1 MNEDGGEM
9 KQCREDVLNKVT
21 GLVLGMFLQHKE
33 HWKKLYGTSWRS
45 VSVLTGG
52 QVLGF
57 HTSGTHLTKWSTI
70 YYNASID
77 LCIQLNTIGLLQ
89 PLSLASRFMPIV
101 SNYCKALVSCTY
113 HNTLTLWYNLTSLG
127 ICQPTSVK
135 PKKGCTGRPYHDVK

>member
-1 MNEDGGEM
+1 MQSRCAKYSYRVGAGH
-9 KQCREDVLNKVT
+9 VLTTQRALEKVI
-21 GLVLGMFLQHKE
+21 
-33 HWKKLYGTSWRS
+33 YGTSWTS

-57 HTSGTHLTKWSTI
+57 HTSGKHLANWSTI

-101 SNYCKALVSCTY
+101 SNCKALVPCTY
-113 HNTLTLWYNLTSLG
+113 HNTLTL
-127 ICQPTSVK
+127 
-135 PKKGCTGRPYHDVK
+135 CTI